1 MRGQQINGR
10 KRFVAV
16 DTLGL
21 VWALLVVPARV
32 QGRVGGIAVVEQLHG
47 LYLRTLKVL

>member
-1 MRGQQINGR
+1 MGGKKVAGR

-21 VWALLVVPARV
+21 VWAVMVTPAR
-32 QGRVGGIAVVEQLHG
+32 
-47 LYLRTLKVL
+47 